1 MRLTTDNSFRKSLAL
16 AAVAAVLLSQAA
28 FAGARGAV
36 PQRVP
41 FKISSLGSAF
51 AVQVEAE
58 GTYTVNENYVEVNVE
73 RVLIYVSDK
82 CPYQGRRF
90 INTLSIGLGAVTP
103 SGRWDTENRS
113 LPIFVERVMSPRDEY
128 RLAGLHFQIPR
139 SEGADLMQRWLIV
152 ETEEMAPDLPDGR
165 KDVKGYAF
173 AHSRR
178 NIFATPYEEM
188 NADAPA
194 PRTDDDAVAPPS
206 TRNRGRRGR
215 G

>member
-1 MRLTTDNSFRKSLAL
+1 MSLTNNSFRKGFAL
-16 AAVAAVLLSQAA
+16 AAVAALLLSQA
-28 FAGARGAV
+28 AGARGAV

-51 AVQVEAE
+51 AVQLEVE

-73 RVLIYVSDK
+73 RVYLYVSEK

-90 INTLSIGLGAVTP
+90 INTLSVALGAVNP
-103 SGRWDTENRS
+103 NGRWEIENRS
-113 LPIFVERVMSPRDEY
+113 LPLFVEHVMSPRDEY
-128 RLAGLHFQIPR
+128 RLAGLYFQIPR
-139 SEGADLMQRWLIV
+139 NAGADLTKRWLIV
-152 ETEEMAPDLPDGR
+152 ETEETAPDLPDDK
-165 KDVKGYAF
+165 KDEKGYAF

-178 NIFATPYEEM
+178 NLFETPFKDV

-194 PRTDDDAVAPPS
+194 PPTDNDAVAPSS
-206 TRNRGRRGR
+206 TRGRGRRAR

>member
-1 MRLTTDNSFRKSLAL
+1 MISTSNSFGKRFAL
-16 AAVAAVLLSQAA
+16 AAVAALLLSQAA
-28 FAGARGAV
+28 VAGARGAA

-51 AVQVEAE
+51 AVQVEVE
-58 GTYTVNENYVEVNVE
+58 GTYTVNEDYVELNVE
-73 RVLIYVSDK
+73 RVLIYVSEK

-90 INTLSIGLGAVTP
+90 INKLSVGLGAVTP

-113 LPIFVERVMSPRDEY
+113 LPVFVERVMSPRDEY

-139 SEGADLMQRWLIV
+139 SEGADLTKRWLIV
-152 ETEEMAPDLPDGR
+152 ETEEMALDLPEGDKG
-165 KDVKGYAF
+165 VKGYAF

-178 NIFATPYEEM
+178 NIFATPFEET

-194 PRTDDDAVAPPS
+194 PRTGDERVTPTSA
-206 TRNRGRRGR
+206 RGR
-215 G
+215 GPRARG